1 MLEDLPIPLVA
12 AAVFTAGCYLIQRL
26 ETHAEIVERAL
37 LTALATTLVFGFA
50 ATLERYIDESEPA
63 ALRAWPSVRLD
74 DSPRRNRDALGSDL
88 AREIYSAM
96 D

>member
-50 ATLERYIDESEPA
+50 ATLERS
-63 ALRAWPSVRLD
+63 LQRAKPVVLT
-74 DSPRRNRDALGSDL
+74 
-88 AREIYSAM
+88 
-96 D
+96 